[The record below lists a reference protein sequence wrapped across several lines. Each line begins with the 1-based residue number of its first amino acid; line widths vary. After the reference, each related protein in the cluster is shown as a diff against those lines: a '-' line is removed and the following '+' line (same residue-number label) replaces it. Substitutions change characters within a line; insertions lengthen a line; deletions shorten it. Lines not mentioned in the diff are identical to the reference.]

1 MAMDRL
7 LDPDLLAT
15 FVAIAD
21 TGSFTAAAER
31 VLRSQS
37 AVSMQIKRLE
47 DLVGRPLFLRDG
59 RVVSLTVAG
68 DALLLHARRILRAH
82 REAIAEFSERQ
93 FAGELTI
100 GTPDDYAATY
110 LPSILG
116 LFAEA
121 HPKLTLNVVCEPSLT
136 LSQRV
141 RDGSVDIALTTR
153 GNGEA
158 RGTVVNI
165 EPMMWMGSK
174 QHCAHE
180 RDPLP
185 LAVFGEH
192 CCFRADMMQVLA
204 EAGRQAR
211 VAVMSVSI
219 AGIYAA
225 MEAGLAVS
233 CLAASNLTPSLRP
246 LTRAEGFP
254 DLPDVQLL
262 IQRASGRHS
271 LALDELEERIVDHFR
286 RWQSLSRA
294 A

>member
-1 MAMDRL
+1 MDRII
-7 LDPDLLAT
+7 DPDLLAT
-15 FVAIAD
+15 LVAIAD
-21 TGSFTAAAER
+21 TGSFTAASER

-47 DLVGRPLFLRDG
+47 EIVGRPLFVRDG
-59 RVVSLTVAG
+59 RSVSTTAAG

-82 REAIAEFSERQ
+82 REAIAEFSERELD
-93 FAGELTI
+93 GELTI

-116 LFAEA
+116 LFAQA
-121 HPKLTLNVVCEPSLT
+121 NPKLTLNVVCEPSMT

-141 RDGSVDIALTTR
+141 REGMVDIALTTR
-153 GNGEA
+153 GNGETG
-158 RGTVVNI
+158 GTLVHS

-180 RDPLP
+180 LDPLP

-192 CCFRADMMQVLA
+192 CCFRGNMMRTLG
-204 EAGRQAR
+204 EMGRR
-211 VAVMSVSI
+211 SRIAVMSISI

-225 MEAGLAVS
+225 MEAGLAIS
-233 CLAASNLTPSLRP
+233 CLAASNLTSSLRP
-246 LTRAEGFP
+246 LRRAEGFP
-254 DLPDVQLL
+254 EMPEVQLM
-262 IQRASGRHS
+262 IQRASGRQS